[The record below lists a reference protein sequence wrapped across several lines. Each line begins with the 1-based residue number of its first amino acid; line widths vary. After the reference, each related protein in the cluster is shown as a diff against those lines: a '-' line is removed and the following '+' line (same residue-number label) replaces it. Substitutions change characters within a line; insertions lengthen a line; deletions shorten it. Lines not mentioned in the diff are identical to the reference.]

1 MTKFLLFILTII
13 SLQTHVFAAE
23 DKIVAI
29 VNKHPITLSALEQ
42 RKKIMRFFGNIPAL
56 SAEQE
61 KAFTNSMLN
70 ALIDDEVL
78 TQHASKI
85 GVRVMPQEIKNTIK
99 HIETSNKMPDGHL
112 EKSVANLHITHETF
126 NNFMKMNVLRNKII
140 HEVLGQDINVT
151 RSEIDS
157 LMLDTNSRDAKISLK
172 IFTAKHN
179 NDKAYLSMK
188 KLSGRI
194 KDCNN
199 ISPSKYASFASVSQV
214 NTTLSALDPNL
225 QSVIKDIHVGQA
237 SRVIKDDK
245 LQVFVL
251 CSKEIDNFS
260 DNDASQVHNIIAQKQ
275 LSIKARKLFQTLRK
289 KAYVKIMM

>member
-1 MTKFLLFILTII
+1 MTRFLLFILTII
-13 SLQTHVFAAE
+13 SLQSNAFAAE

-29 VNKHPITLSALEQ
+29 VNKHPITLSELEQ

-56 SAEQE
+56 SSEQE

-78 TQHASKI
+78 TQHANKI
-85 GVRVMPQEIKNTIK
+85 GVRVVPQEVKNIIKN
-99 HIETSNKMPDGHL
+99 IETNNKMSDGHL
-112 EKSVANLHITHETF
+112 EKTATNMNITHDTF
-126 NNFMKMNVLRNKII
+126 NNFMRMNVLRNKII

-151 RSEIDS
+151 RNEIDS

-194 KDCNN
+194 RNCDN
-199 ISPSKYASFASVSQV
+199 ISPSKYASFASLSEL
-214 NTTLSALDPNL
+214 NTTISALDPNL
-225 QSVIKDIHVGQA
+225 QSVIKDMHVGHA

-260 DNDASQVHNIIAQKQ
+260 ENDANQVHNIIAQKQ
-275 LSIKARKLFQTLRK
+275 LSIKAKKLFQTLRK
-289 KAYVKIMM
+289 KAYVKIVM